1 MLAIAAAVVVVFAL
15 LPRWAAGASW
25 LLLAAAILLSP
36 VFGTSLG
43 LPQAVLDISPFAY
56 QKAPSL
62 DVSVVAVAALL
73 AVAVALLTAGLAAFR
88 RRDLA
93 SG

>member
-1 MLAIAAAVVVVFAL
+1 M
-15 LPRWAAGASW
+15 G

-43 LPQAVLDISPFAY
+43 LPQAVLDISPFTY
-56 QKAPSL
+56 QKTPTL
-62 DVSVVAVAALL
+62 EVSPVAVAALL
-73 AVAVALLTAGLAAFR
+73 AVAATLLAAGLTAFR